1 MVRIM
6 SMKICRVMPWTKM
19 MGTNTQMVVKVEAV
33 MAPMTSRAPWMA
45 ASRGSTPSAR
55 SR

>member
-1 MVRIM
+1 MVKIM
-6 SMKICRVMPWTKM
+6 SMNTCRVMPWTKST
-19 MGTNTQMVVKVEAV
+19 GANTQIVVRVEAV
-33 MAPMTSRAPWMA
+33 MAPMTSRAPCMA

>member
-6 SMKICRVMPWTKM
+6 SMNTCRVSPWTNR
-19 MGTNTQMVVKVEAV
+19 MGKNTQTVVSVEAV

-45 ASRGSTPSAR
+45 ASRASTPSAR